1 MVDGC
6 NSQINEI
13 NVIKINK
20 KDSEKGFY
28 TLLTNG
34 TVKCLKDNRYVV
46 PTYCLGIL
54 KKDGINFK
62 VEPQK

>member
-1 MVDGC
+1 MADGC
-6 NSQINEI
+6 DSQIDGI
-13 NVIKINK
+13 NIIQINK

-34 TVKCLKDNRYVV
+34 TVRCLRNNRYVV

-54 KKDGINFK
+54 KKEGINFS
-62 VEPQK
+62 VEQQK